1 MLIPPLCEQLI
12 GHCAAHQAVRVGG
25 SSGLGRLCLAR
36 RPSQASFSY
45 TIALSGIGGKT
56 THFCQLSLPA
66 SARTS
71 KGCREGD
78 ASSISKLQRQRPEQ
92 KYSLIVTYD
101 LYIYMSWAS
110 IHWRLV
116 VILDLRDCG
125 NIGGVQASWEET
137 EATVSFPLQLVMV
150 RPNQKILYVAFYRY
164 IYNQMPHY
172 VFFISILRTN

>member
-1 MLIPPLCEQLI
+1 MPENMLIPPLCEQLI

-101 LYIYMSWAS
+101 LYIYELSLNPLKTGCNFGPEGLWEY
-110 IHWRLV
+110 WRSSGFM
-116 VILDLRDCG
+116 RG
-125 NIGGVQASWEET
+125 N
-137 EATVSFPLQLVMV
+137 
-150 RPNQKILYVAFYRY
+150 
-164 IYNQMPHY
+164 
-172 VFFISILRTN
+172 